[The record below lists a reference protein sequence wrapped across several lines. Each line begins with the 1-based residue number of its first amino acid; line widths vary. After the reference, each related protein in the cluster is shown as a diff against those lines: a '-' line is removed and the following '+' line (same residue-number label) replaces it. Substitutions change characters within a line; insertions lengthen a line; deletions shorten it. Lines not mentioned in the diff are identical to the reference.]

1 MSRAIALFVFVV
13 LTLATQVGGLILILA
28 WLIGRYAFPVSL
40 CGWRRIAALAT
51 LFAGLYAALSIFLVP
66 PLAAVGGRIPLPCR
80 AESDRPFAAAH
91 PLYCVM
97 NRHYV
102 DPRLAMLLTAL
113 SREINR
119 THPGTLTV
127 FLDASFPFLD
137 RFPLLPHLSHGDGR
151 KLDIA
156 YYYGAPDGS
165 YLPGQLRSPI
175 GYWAFEQPGAATSP
189 CQTQSWLSLRWD
201 MKALQRF
208 YPDRPLEPERTRA
221 ALRWLVT
228 EGPQFGVE
236 RVFIEPYLAVRL
248 GVSSPILGFQGCR
261 AARHD
266 DHIHFQIRR

>member
-1 MSRAIALFVFVV
+1 
-13 LTLATQVGGLILILA
+13 
-28 WLIGRYAFPVSL
+28 
-40 CGWRRIAALAT
+40 
-51 LFAGLYAALSIFLVP
+51 
-66 PLAAVGGRIPLPCR
+66 
-80 AESDRPFAAAH
+80 
-91 PLYCVM
+91 M

-102 DPRLAMLLTAL
+102 DPRLATLLTAL
-113 SREINR
+113 SREIDR
-119 THPGTLTV
+119 AHPGTLTV
-127 FLDASFPFLD
+127 FLDASFPFFD

-175 GYWAFEQPGAATSP
+175 GYWAFEQPGAVTSP
-189 CQTQSWLSLRWD
+189 CQDQSWLSLRWD

-208 YPDRPLEPERTRA
+208 YPDRPLEPERTGA
-221 ALRWLVT
+221 ALRWLVM